1 MTPLEKQLTPPGGWQ
16 TPGRVR
22 LAPMTPEE
30 SSFGIRVLRVV
41 IAKVGKLEASNL
53 FLMLMRNFR
62 LFWAW
67 LNFAKRMMPFGQL
80 PRRDSEIAILRVGWN
95 TRSRYEWGQ
104 HVDIG
109 MRAGVTPEEIVRI
122 TKGPDAD
129 GWEPHI
135 AALLGACDEIDQD
148 RMIAEPTWQ
157 TLAAHYPEKLL
168 LELVMVINHY
178 YMLAGVLNS
187 TGLVLDERLEGVL
200 ANAPIHD

>member
-1 MTPLEKQLTPPGGWQ
+1 MTPIEKQLTPNGGWK

-22 LAPMTPEE
+22 LAPMTHEE

-109 MRAGVTPEEIVRI
+109 MRAGVTPEEIVRV
-122 TKGPDAD
+122 TKGPDAE

-135 AALLGACDEIDQD
+135 TALLSACDEIDKD
-148 RMIAEPTWQ
+148 RMITEPTWQ
-157 TLAAHYPEKLL
+157 ILAAHYPEKLL

-200 ANAPIHD
+200 AEAPIHG